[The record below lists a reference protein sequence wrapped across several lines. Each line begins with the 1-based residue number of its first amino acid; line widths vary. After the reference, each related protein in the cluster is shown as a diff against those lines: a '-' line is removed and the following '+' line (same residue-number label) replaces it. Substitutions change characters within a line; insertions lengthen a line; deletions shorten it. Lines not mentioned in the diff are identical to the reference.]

1 MKCLENL
8 SLVDDECL
16 EDLQKDIQKVIEGY
30 INTEEL
36 CLKAFKDAR
45 DKLKVYQINTIAKI
59 LYDVETFWSIPI
71 CIQKDENWA
80 REMKK
85 YFDFGSEEDIENS
98 IREIVMMFSELSQDD
113 GYEFRLDANRY
124 WLFRDGANGEVHL
137 MREECF
143 LDLIEEQ
150 IKFEMK
156 PTQLRLLKFLK
167 QIEKNPLLMR

>member
-16 EDLQKDIQKVIEGY
+16 EDLQKDIQKIIEGY

-36 CLKAFKDAR
+36 CLKTFRDVR

-59 LYDVETFWSIPI
+59 LCDVETFWSMPI
-71 CIQKDENWA
+71 CIKKDDNWA
-80 REMKK
+80 REMKR

-98 IREIVMMFSELSQDD
+98 IREIVMMFSELSLDD
-113 GYEFRLDANRY
+113 EYKFRLDTDRY

-137 MREECF
+137 MREEFF

-150 IKFEMK
+150 IEFELK

-167 QIEKNPLLMR
+167 QIERTLK